1 MRRQARSFG
10 LCLWVAALT
19 LLPASWSA
27 AQPAAVATSP
37 APALAAATT
46 STPNDDRTLL
56 QWLERLHDAG
66 RSRSYAGTFVVSSAN
81 GHLSSARIAHVCDGR
96 QQIEHVESL
105 TGPPRHTFRRDS
117 QVVTFWPHRK
127 LVVIEQRDS
136 LQVFPQRL
144 RTVQPALAEFYALRR
159 LGPDRVA
166 GFDADVLQLDPRDG
180 LRFGYRIWSERRT
193 GLVVQMQTLA
203 PDGQVLEQS
212 AFSELKLDAPVRME
226 RLARR
231 MERTEGYRVMR
242 LEPVKT
248 TPEAEGWALRQPV
261 PGFEST
267 GCQRRV
273 HPGAASTDGPG
284 AVQWTFSDGLATVSL
299 FIEPLD
305 RQRHTHELSHGSGA
319 TQLISRR
326 LGDGVGG
333 TASAGAS
340 HGASP
345 GADSGAWWLTAVGE
359 VPRATLEAFA
369 RSLERRR

>member
-1 MRRQARSFG
+1 MRPPARTFG
-10 LCLWVAALT
+10 LCLWVVAAMLH
-19 LLPASWSA
+19 ASLSA
-27 AQPAAVATSP
+27 AQPAATGTSP
-37 APALAAATT
+37 APASASAGAGTV
-46 STPNDDRTLL
+46 TPSDERTLL
-56 QWLERLHDAG
+56 QWLERLHEAG
-66 RSRSYAGTFVVSSAN
+66 RSRSYAGTFVVSSAS

-105 TGPPRHTFRRDS
+105 TGPPRHIFRRDS

-127 LVVIEQRDS
+127 LVVTEQRDS

-144 RTVQPALAEFYALRR
+144 RTVQPALAELYALRR
-159 LGPDRVA
+159 LGADRVA

-231 MERTEGYRVMR
+231 MGRTEGYRVMR

-273 HPGAASTDGPG
+273 HPSAASTDGPG
-284 AVQWTFSDGLATVSL
+284 AMQWTFSDGLATVSL

-326 LGDGVGG
+326 LGDGAGVPPSPDAGG
-333 TASAGAS
+333 
-340 HGASP
+340 
-345 GADSGAWWLTAVGE
+345 WWLTAVGE

-369 RSLERRR
+369 RNLERRR